1 MKKHKLVEK
10 LGDDAEI
17 PFSYDEFD
25 VDYRYKNVMNMPIL
39 NWPNSVPCVEANLYL
54 LSGVMN
60 KSWSIKRDGG
70 TAKANASILS
80 HIIRFCFDNSIHF
93 CQLTDSY
100 FELFVN
106 RLMMEKKKDGTRY
119 RSNTRVVEIGR
130 HTLRFLIFVGEKHY
144 DKYFIGEKGCRLTC
158 FELEYKEGN
167 VSRKYYHH
175 ISLPS
180 KDPYVRRLPVALT
193 DVSKLYKLVD
203 EGSSKSLIV
212 RDSCLIKAFD
222 STGGRRSEV
231 ANLRVSDVEK
241 ALSSDDKIPML
252 RLITL
257 KQKEH
262 EQLEVEREIPVYRGT
277 LRAINKYIKRIR
289 IRIIEK
295 INKGRIAKGNK
306 NIIDHDFVFISETTG
321 NPLSADSITTMFN
334 SWAKAIGAKGD
345 LIAHAFRHSY
355 ITKMM
360 NLIIEKFELKE
371 ESELKAKFA
380 TDKAFKLQ
388 LLSWTGHKSL
398 KSLDNYIHL
407 AFGDLSGVS
416 ATMDKAMV
424 LSSVNSA
431 KNEIIELR
439 QKIANGKINASEL
452 IDEMDHLLGDLEEVL
467 QA

>member
-1 MKKHKLVEK
+1 MNKHKLVEK
-10 LGDDAEI
+10 LDDGAEI

-25 VDYRYKNVMNMPIL
+25 VEYRYRNVMNMPTL

-60 KSWSIKRDGG
+60 KSWSIKHDGG

-80 HIIRFCFDNSIHF
+80 HIIRFCFNNGIHF
-93 CQLTDSY
+93 CELTDAY
-100 FELFVN
+100 FSIFINV
-106 RLMMEKKKDGTRY
+106 LMLEKKKDGTRY

-130 HTLRFLIFVGEKHY
+130 HTLRFLMFVGQKHY
-144 DKYFIGEKGCRLTC
+144 EKYFIGEKGCRLTC

-167 VSRKYYHH
+167 VTRKYYHH

-180 KDPYVRRLPVALT
+180 KDPYVRRLPVALA
-193 DVSKLYKLVD
+193 DVSKLNKLVTD
-203 EGSSKSLIV
+203 GSSKSLIE

-222 STGGRRSEV
+222 ATGGRRSEV
-231 ANLRVSDVEK
+231 ANLRVPDVQK
-241 ALSSDDKIPML
+241 AISSDEKVPML

-257 KQKEH
+257 KQKGH
-262 EQLEVEREIPVYRGT
+262 EDLEDEREVPVFRTT
-277 LRAINKYIKRIR
+277 LRAIKKYIERTRKRI
-289 IRIIEK
+289 IKK
-295 INKGRIAKGNK
+295 INKRRMENGDT
-306 NIIDHDFVFISETTG
+306 NIIKHDFVFISETTG
-321 NPLSADSITTMFN
+321 MPLGANSITTMFN
-334 SWAKAIGAKGD
+334 NWAKAIGARGD

-355 ITKMM
+355 ITKVIDM
-360 NLIIEKFELKE
+360 LIKEFELKE

-380 TDKAFKLQ
+380 TDKVFKLK

-407 AFGDLSGVS
+407 AFDDLLGINE
-416 ATMDKAMV
+416 TMDKAMV

-431 KNEIIELR
+431 QNEIIELR

>member
-1 MKKHKLVEK
+1 MKKHKLVEN

-17 PFSYDEFD
+17 PFSYDEFE
-25 VDYRYKNVMNMPIL
+25 VDYRYKNVMNMPTL

-80 HIIRFCFDNSIHF
+80 HIIRFCFDNGIHF
-93 CQLTDSY
+93 CELTDAY
-100 FELFVN
+100 FTIFIN
-106 RLMMEKKKDGTRY
+106 RLMVEKKKDGTKY
-119 RSNTRVVEIGR
+119 RSNTRVLEIGR
-130 HTLRFLIFVGEKHY
+130 HTLRFLIFVGKKHY
-144 DKYFIGEKGCRLTC
+144 DKYFIGEKACRLTC
-158 FELEYKEGN
+158 FELEYKEGD
-167 VSRKYYHH
+167 VSRKYYNHL
-175 ISLPS
+175 SLPS
-180 KDPYVRRLPVALT
+180 KDVYVRRLPVALA

-203 EGSSKSLIV
+203 EGSSKSLIA

-222 STGGRRSEV
+222 ATGGRRSEV
-231 ANLRVSDVEK
+231 ANLRVPDVEK
-241 ALSSDDKIPML
+241 ALSSDDEIPML

-257 KQKEH
+257 KQKGH
-262 EQLEVEREIPVYRGT
+262 EDLEVDREIPIYRGT
-277 LRAINKYIKRIR
+277 LRAINKYIKRTR
-289 IRIIEK
+289 SRIIKK

-334 SWAKAIGAKGD
+334 NWAKAIGVKGD

-355 ITKMM
+355 ITNILAM
-360 NLIIEKFELKE
+360 LIKDFELKE
-371 ESELKAKFA
+371 ENELKAKFA
-380 TDKAFKLQ
+380 TDKVFKLK

-398 KSLDNYIHL
+398 KSLNNYIHL
-407 AFGDLSGVS
+407 AFGDLSGIN
-416 ATMDKAMV
+416 ATMDKVMV

-431 KNEIIELR
+431 QKEIIELR

-452 IDEMDHLLGDLEEVL
+452 IDEMDYLLGDLEGLL